1 MSFTHRGEQFRR
13 STETEDKKL
22 AIRIFDKLRGD
33 IAEGKW
39 FERLPGE
46 DYTFGDLMKK
56 YLEEYS
62 PVYKA
67 RLSNIRDKSL
77 ADHLLASF
85 KDLRLVDITSPM
97 ISDYKLKRRKEG
109 AAPRTINYELSLMGH
124 AFNIAIREW
133 EWIKDNP
140 VKRVR
145 KERVNNSIERWLAL
159 DEEKRLLGVSAKWL
173 QEIII
178 FAIHTGMRQSEILN
192 LKWSDVDM
200 ERRTLTIS
208 EQKNGGVDTLPLNET
223 VMGVLGERQGQRLSQ
238 CDYVFPSNV
247 QTRMNNRNLIRAFEI
262 ATERAGV
269 LKFRFHDLRHTF
281 ATRLVQ
287 AGVGIYDVQR
297 LGRWKSALMVMRYAH
312 HNSESLR
319 PSIEVMDGF
328 SRGFITN
335 LSQPNKN
342 RGYKPLLRL
351 VSP

>member
-1 MSFTHRGEQFRR
+1 
-13 STETEDKKL
+13 
-22 AIRIFDKLRGD
+22 
-33 IAEGKW
+33 
-39 FERLPGE
+39 
-46 DYTFGDLMKK
+46 
-56 YLEEYS
+56 
-62 PVYKA
+62 
-67 RLSNIRDKSL
+67 
-77 ADHLLASF
+77 
-85 KDLRLVDITSPM
+85 
-97 ISDYKLKRRKEG
+97 
-109 AAPRTINYELSLMGH
+109 
-124 AFNIAIREW
+124 
-133 EWIKDNP
+133 
-140 VKRVR
+140 
-145 KERVNNSIERWLAL
+145 VNNSIERWLAL

-223 VMGVLGERQGQRLSQ
+223 VMGVLGERQRQRLSQ

-297 LGRWKSALMVMRYAH
+297 LGRWKSASMVMRYAH

-328 SRGFITN
+328 NRGVVTN
-335 LSQPNKN
+335 LSQPYKN